1 MFGSWFEQ
9 TKYKKIF
16 LRQSGKLHMNQG
28 WNNFK
33 WLLSIVLMM
42 IMVYTVRKYPNISE
56 IDVKYFMKNSMILD
70 LLHNALY

>member
-1 MFGSWFEQ
+1 
-9 TKYKKIF
+9 
-16 LRQSGKLHMNQG
+16 
-28 WNNFK
+28 
-33 WLLSIVLMM
+33 MM